1 MRTQRNLAALLV
13 LILISTFAVAQSTP
27 PPDLDAW
34 VQRSMKTFNVPGMA
48 IAIVKDG
55 KVVVSKGYGVRK
67 LGEPTPV
74 DDATLFGIASN
85 TKAFTAAAL
94 GILVDEKKVAWDD
107 PVVKHLPTFEMYDPW
122 VSREIQVRDTL
133 SHRAGLGLGAGDLL
147 FWPDT
152 DVTRE
157 QVVAAARYLKPA
169 TSMRTRYAYNNLMF
183 VVAGEIVAAASG
195 KSYDDFVRERIFTPL
210 GMTSTVISATTFKPG
225 VNFAVPH
232 SRGWHFSGELKP
244 IQWTQDSTWAAAAG
258 IKSNVRDLSKWV
270 TVQLDHGQIDA
281 THRLFSE
288 SVSNDMWT
296 PQINLRI
303 TEPQLPALKATKP
316 NFSGYALGWSMRD
329 YRGRKIVSHGGA
341 LTGMLSTVQLV
352 PEEKLGI
359 VLLTNQEEGGA
370 MSAIVYHILDH
381 YLGATTT
388 TDWIAA
394 YEQQRK
400 TQLQKAWDAEK
411 KLEAERVTTS
421 RPSLELAKYA
431 GEYNDPWY
439 GNSTVALEGGKLV
452 LHMTHTPAMIGDLQ
466 HWQYD
471 TFKAIFRDPTIPDA
485 FVTFALDHEGK
496 ITQMKMIPVSDLA
509 DFSFDYQD
517 LTFTPVKPKEK
528 AASK

>member
-13 LILISTFAVAQSTP
+13 LILISTFAVAQSAP
-27 PPDLDAW
+27 PADLDAW
-34 VQRSMKTFNVPGMA
+34 VQRTMKTFNVPGMA

-55 KVVVSKGYGVRK
+55 KVVLSKGYGVRK
-67 LGEPTPV
+67 LGDSTPV
-74 DDATLFGIASN
+74 DDSTLFGIASN

-94 GILVDEKKVAWDD
+94 GILVDEKKVSWDD
-107 PVVKHLPTFEMYDPW
+107 PVIKHLPSFEMYDPW

-157 QVVAAARYLKPA
+157 QVVAAARFLKPA

-183 VVAGEIVAAASG
+183 VVAGQIVAAASG
-195 KSYDDFVRERIFTPL
+195 KPYDEFVRERIFTPL
-210 GMTSTVISATTFKPG
+210 GMTSTVISATTFKSG

-232 SRGWHFSGELKP
+232 SRGWHFSGDLKP
-244 IQWTQDSTWAAAAG
+244 IPWTQDYTWAAAAG

-288 SVSNDMWT
+288 SASNDMWT

-303 TEPQLPALKATKP
+303 SEPQLPALKATKP

-352 PEEKLGI
+352 PEEHLGI
-359 VLLTNQEEGGA
+359 VLLTNQE
-370 MSAIVYHILDH
+370 
-381 YLGATTT
+381 
-388 TDWIAA
+388 
-394 YEQQRK
+394 
-400 TQLQKAWDAEK
+400 
-411 KLEAERVTTS
+411 
-421 RPSLELAKYA
+421 
-431 GEYNDPWY
+431 
-439 GNSTVALEGGKLV
+439 
-452 LHMTHTPAMIGDLQ
+452 
-466 HWQYD
+466 
-471 TFKAIFRDPTIPDA
+471 
-485 FVTFALDHEGK
+485 
-496 ITQMKMIPVSDLA
+496 
-509 DFSFDYQD
+509 
-517 LTFTPVKPKEK
+517 
-528 AASK
+528 